1 MIQKN
6 IKITDNVI
14 KINSSLG
21 NKVYEDIVIP
31 LAKSE
36 YETIRNIMTECA
48 IKKLKN
54 NNYLHID
61 LEDYYS
67 LYI

>member
-36 YETIRNIMTECA
+36 YQTIRNIITNV
-48 IKKLKN
+48 LN
-54 NNYLHID
+54 
-61 LEDYYS
+61 
-67 LYI
+67 